1 MKFGSI
7 LIVIVVA
14 LGVLGAS
21 SLYIVNEKEQALVLE
36 FGKIKAVVRE
46 PGLKFKLPFINT
58 VTRFDDRILSL
69 ETSDLEVTP
78 LDNRRLTVNA
88 FARYRITDPRKFY
101 QAVRQQGQERSRLAK
116 ILNDKLR
123 QVLGSVASEQ
133 ILSDERSS
141 LMRTIRDQARE
152 EASELGLSVI
162 DVRIK
167 RADLPIENL
176 QSTYDRMIAERNQE
190 AADETARGREAAQI
204 TRARADREAL
214 VLVSGARRDSEI
226 VRGQADAERN
236 RIFAEAF
243 GRDPEFF
250 AFYRSLGAYERAL
263 QGKNSTMVLSPDS
276 EFFNYLK
283 SDGGA
288 IKP

>member
-116 ILNDKLR
+116 ILN
-123 QVLGSVASEQ
+123 G
-133 ILSDERSS
+133 
-141 LMRTIRDQARE
+141 T
-152 EASELGLSVI
+152 
-162 DVRIK
+162 
-167 RADLPIENL
+167 
-176 QSTYDRMIAERNQE
+176 
-190 AADETARGREAAQI
+190 
-204 TRARADREAL
+204 
-214 VLVSGARRDSEI
+214 
-226 VRGQADAERN
+226 
-236 RIFAEAF
+236 
-243 GRDPEFF
+243 
-250 AFYRSLGAYERAL
+250 
-263 QGKNSTMVLSPDS
+263 
-276 EFFNYLK
+276 
-283 SDGGA
+283 
-288 IKP
+288 